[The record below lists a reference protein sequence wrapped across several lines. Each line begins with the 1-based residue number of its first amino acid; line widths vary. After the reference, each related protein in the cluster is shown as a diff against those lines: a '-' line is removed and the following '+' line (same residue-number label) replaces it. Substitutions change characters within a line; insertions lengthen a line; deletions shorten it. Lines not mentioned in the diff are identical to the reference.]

1 MIVQQEKMLPAK
13 QAAVGMQL
21 WSYIRN
27 QFNQELDT
35 SSDPFGSSADC
46 AVYQS
51 EGRFE
56 AKLRAIWTDGKAE
69 VGRVRGEERRGEET
83 RGEERRG
90 QGRREEKRREEKRR
104 EEKRREEKRR
114 EEKRRAEQSREE
126 ERRGEKKR
134 EDQRKE
140 DAGARK
146 GRKTV
151 VHCAFPG
158 ICGSGSKSRLA
169 KAAGAASSGQMRD
182 EKRCCGVKHIPKS
195 TCTKRCIQTW
205 FWVASSIQGE
215 MFIRDATKSGA
226 DILTGVAFWSIRSS
240 GLLRRC
246 CVAGAAL
253 RMN

>member
-69 VGRVRGEERRGEET
+69 VGRVRGEERRGEE
-83 RGEERRG
+83 
-90 QGRREEKRREEKRR
+90 RREEKRTGEKRREEERREEKRG

-114 EEKRRAEQSREE
+114 EEKRRAEQSRAEKRRGE
-126 ERRGEKKR
+126 ERRREKISEKKMQAQEKVEKLSFTVHFR
-134 EDQRKE
+134 GFV
-140 DAGARK
+140 AL
-146 GRKTV
+146 GRKV
-151 VHCAFPG
+151 DSLKRRVRRH
-158 ICGSGSKSRLA
+158 LA
-169 KAAGAASSGQMRD
+169 R
-182 EKRCCGVKHIPKS
+182 
-195 TCTKRCIQTW
+195 
-205 FWVASSIQGE
+205 
-215 MFIRDATKSGA
+215 
-226 DILTGVAFWSIRSS
+226 
-240 GLLRRC
+240 
-246 CVAGAAL
+246 
-253 RMN
+253 